1 MELEFRMSVLRTRGR
16 HVLVKGKKE
25 EEEEEKEEAASK
37 IFTARLQRCS
47 PLRQRQCCDSFS
59 LDPFAP
65 FYSLRSFHGF
75 FCETCEV
82 DLWQVY

>member
-1 MELEFRMSVLRTRGR
+1 MELEFRTSVLRTRGR

-37 IFTARLQRCS
+37 MFTARLQRRS
-47 PLRQRQCCDSFS
+47 HVRQRQCCDSFS
-59 LDPFAP
+59 LDRFVP
-65 FYSLRSFHGF
+65 YNSLRSLDGF

-82 DLWQVY
+82 DLRQVY